1 MPKKE
6 CYTIGHSTHT
16 FEHFKCLLVRW
27 DINCIVDVRSF
38 PYSKHAPHFNR
49 ESIQSFLINNNI
61 KYIFMGKELGARQ
74 AEREN
79 IDINGKVMFDK
90 VKEKISFIKAIERII
105 QGIDKGYKIALMCS
119 EKDPLYCH
127 RAILIGNS
135 LSQKGIKVL
144 HIYEDGSL
152 KNQHQLEDELIDYY
166 FPQRNQ
172 LTLFNTSYKEYL
184 ERALKKRE
192 KEIAYQMK
200 THGKMSRGE
209 NWKM

>member
-1 MPKKE
+1 
-6 CYTIGHSTHT
+6 
-16 FEHFKCLLVRW
+16 
-27 DINCIVDVRSF
+27 
-38 PYSKHAPHFNR
+38 
-49 ESIQSFLINNNI
+49 
-61 KYIFMGKELGARQ
+61 
-74 AEREN
+74 
-79 IDINGKVMFDK
+79 
-90 VKEKISFIKAIERII
+90 
-105 QGIDKGYKIALMCS
+105 MCS

-200 THGKMSRGE
+200 THGKMKRCE